1 MLTLTATQLPR
12 VMQCNGSLIM
22 PVIESESVSA
32 TRAEGDAAH
41 WLIQQVHSG
50 KATADELV
58 EKKAPNG
65 VFITDDMVENVT
77 PYLAAIG
84 RDGKTEVS
92 SQITDGKTWEV
103 NSRADHKAQRA
114 DVMYIDEFKYGWTI
128 VEAEMN
134 WTLLAHAFAHFN
146 SDYNVAQPKTYVFTV
161 YQPRPYHPKGKVRS
175 WTISKETLLVYYN
188 QLSRTLFKPSETLNT
203 GNECRNCP
211 SRATC
216 PAALKALMNS
226 IDVSE
231 TVYEATIDN
240 DSLSALMD
248 TMKRAEDVIEQTKK
262 AYTELA
268 KYRIKQGQIVRNYQ
282 LENDLTNRNWKPD
295 TKPELLQAMTGIDV
309 QKKVIVTP
317 SQAEKL
323 GVSPDFINLFTHR
336 EIKGTKLTRVD
347 ENTKAEKLFNKP
359 KGN

>member
-1 MLTLTATQLPR
+1 MLTLIATNLPR

-22 PVIESESVSA
+22 PVIESENVSA

-50 KATADELV
+50 KFTADEIV

-65 VFITDDMVENVT
+65 VFITEDMVENVT
-77 PYLAAIG
+77 PYLDGIG
-84 RDGKTEVS
+84 RDGRTEVPS
-92 SQITDGKTWEV
+92 MITDGKTWEI
-103 NSRADHKAQRA
+103 NSRADHIALRG
-114 DVMYIDEFKYGWTI
+114 DTLYVDEFKYGWSI
-128 VEAEMN
+128 IEAEKN

-146 SDYNVAQPKTYVFTV
+146 SDYNVAQPQKYVFTV
-161 YQPRPYHPKGKVRS
+161 YQPRPQHPKGKIRS
-175 WTISKETLLVYYN
+175 WSITKEALLVYYN
-188 QLSRTLFKPSETLNT
+188 QLSRTLFKPSETLVT
-203 GNECRNCP
+203 GNECRNCQ
-211 SRATC
+211 SRIAC
-216 PAALKALMNS
+216 PASLKALMNS
-226 IDVSE
+226 IDISE
-231 TVYEATIDN
+231 SVYVATIDN
-240 DSLSALMD
+240 NALSDLMD

-282 LENDLTNRNWKPD
+282 LENELTNRNWKPD
-295 TKPELLQAMTGIDV
+295 TKPEVLQAMTGIDV

-323 GVSPDFINLFTHR
+323 GVSPDFVKLFTHR
-336 EIKGTKLTRVD
+336 EIKGTKLTRID
-347 ENTKAEKLFNKP
+347 ENTKAEKLFNQP